1 MARQLAETLEHDDK
15 TPKEA
20 VSSIHDA
27 IYNGLALYLERETPE
42 FYAAELGEAA
52 RCADKDPQ
60 TAIEMLAEKRNL
72 REMDGLRSEEHTSEL
87 QSLMRISYAVFCL
100 KKKTTRIINKP
111 LQLHHNKKYQT

>member
-20 VSSIHDA
+20 LSSIHDA
-27 IYNGLALYLERETPE
+27 IYNGLALYLARETPE

-72 REMDGLRSEEHTSEL
+72 REMHGLYEQIGRAHVCTPDTNAQL
-87 QSLMRISYAVFCL
+87 VCRLLLA
-100 KKKTTRIINKP
+100 KKKTN
-111 LQLHHNKKYQT
+111 